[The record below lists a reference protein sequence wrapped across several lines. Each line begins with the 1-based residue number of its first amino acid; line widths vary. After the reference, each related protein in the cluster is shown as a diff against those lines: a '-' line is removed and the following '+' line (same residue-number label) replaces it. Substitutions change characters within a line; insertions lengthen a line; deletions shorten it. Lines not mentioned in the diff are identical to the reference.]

1 MFKKCCLP
9 LFFDTTV
16 KITIITIL
24 LVLWNIPVCHS
35 TVDVYTESTLKKKK
49 ERKKNIYIS
58 ST

>member
-1 MFKKCCLP
+1 MFKKCCLQ

-16 KITIITIL
+16 KITIIL

-49 ERKKNIYIS
+49 RKKKKYLY
-58 ST
+58 

>member
-1 MFKKCCLP
+1 MFKKCCLQ

-16 KITIITIL
+16 KITIIL